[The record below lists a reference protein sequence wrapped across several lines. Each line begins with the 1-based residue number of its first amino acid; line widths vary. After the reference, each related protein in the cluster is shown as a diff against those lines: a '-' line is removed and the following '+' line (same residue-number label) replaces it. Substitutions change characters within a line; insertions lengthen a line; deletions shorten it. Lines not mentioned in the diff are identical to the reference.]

1 MWAQDDAFGLLRD
14 RRGTHSNSIDR
25 KTLIRRNNPTCHHIG
40 REQFLLGEGSMSFHV
55 DATAL
60 QTFVPDSAL
69 ALNMGVN
76 LTDTTRLTS
85 LNMTLD
91 RWTGKADSRF
101 RYDGHYYHVETVCS
115 PSNNHSRP
123 AFATRVSSDSIFE
136 VVLRP
141 SAVLANTGD
150 NVIKVTSLKQHAA
163 IRLLNTTGQGKPY
176 HWFIMSWRGN
186 ASLKVRGNQIVLR
199 CKGTPIVSEG
209 KKKKDF
215 TLDLSIM
222 RTNDMPSDSY
232 FNSDPILPFTD
243 FALKTATG
251 WNTFWTECGIADFSA
266 TGAPEARLAEQRL
279 IEALYNIT
287 SATPADWWL
296 QTPLTA
302 YGFAKQV
309 VPLFRKSLRNQP
321 EQLWQRPEL
330 IAATLLTLRA
340 YTEPQVAERFE
351 MTADEVNRLFT
362 TIINAYSEHVSKSA
376 LLLAE
381 GKTTAPD
388 YLDRDRLLA
397 VATAWKAAA
406 DSLGNVQQVVPA
418 NEEAATADTT
428 VATRSQQT
436 INDAAKGLFRLPT
449 VAELVASP
457 TLTPRRQSLLLLAVA
472 ARQWP
477 QQWNVKTEDL
487 LPLP

>member
-1 MWAQDDAFGLLRD
+1 
-14 RRGTHSNSIDR
+14 
-25 KTLIRRNNPTCHHIG
+25 
-40 REQFLLGEGSMSFHV
+40 
-55 DATAL
+55 
-60 QTFVPDSAL
+60 
-69 ALNMGVN
+69 
-76 LTDTTRLTS
+76 
-85 LNMTLD
+85 
-91 RWTGKADSRF
+91 
-101 RYDGHYYHVETVCS
+101 
-115 PSNNHSRP
+115 
-123 AFATRVSSDSIFE
+123 
-136 VVLRP
+136 
-141 SAVLANTGD
+141 
-150 NVIKVTSLKQHAA
+150 VIKVTSLKQHAA

-199 CKGTPIVSEG
+199 CKGTPVVSEG

-222 RTNDMPSDSY
+222 RTNGMPSDSY

-266 TGAPEARLAEQRL
+266 TDAPEARLAEQRL

-351 MTADEVNRLFT
+351 MTADEVSRLFT
-362 TIINAYSEHVSKSA
+362 TIINAYSEHVSKAA

-406 DSLGNVQQVVPA
+406 DSLGNVQQVAPA
-418 NEEAATADTT
+418 NEDAATADTT

-436 INDAAKGLFRLPT
+436 INDAATGLFRLPT
-449 VAELVASP
+449 VAELAASP